1 MRSIKHLIGLHSA
14 FYKQILPTL
23 NTVYSLINLFEI
35 GLKLPTLNTNMK
47 KNRKNYTL
55 NSPYYTFIDLFFKLS
70 ITIKQ
75 QSSKI
80 Q

>member
-47 KNRKNYTL
+47 KIAK
-55 NSPYYTFIDLFFKLS
+55 
-70 ITIKQ
+70 TIH
-75 QSSKI
+75 
-80 Q
+80 